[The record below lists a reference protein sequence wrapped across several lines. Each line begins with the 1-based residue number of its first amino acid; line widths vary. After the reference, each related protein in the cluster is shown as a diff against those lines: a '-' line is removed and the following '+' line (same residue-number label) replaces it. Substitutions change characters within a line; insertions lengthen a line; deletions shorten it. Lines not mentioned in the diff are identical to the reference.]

1 MKLLVA
7 THNAG
12 KLREYRQL
20 LTDLPFEVIGLDDAG
35 ITDDVE
41 ETGDTFEAN
50 AILKARAYAQLANCL
65 ALADDS
71 GLVIDALDGR
81 PGVYS
86 ARYGTPGLDDAG
98 RRAFVLNELQN
109 IPHEQRTARFRCA
122 IAIYDPQTAKL
133 QLVYGVCEGHILLA
147 DQDEGYG
154 FGYDAIFQP
163 EGFTKTFAQLPP
175 QEKNRISHRGKAV
188 AQLPEVL
195 AQFLPEDKK

>member
-7 THNAG
+7 THNQG

-20 LTDLPFEVIGLDDAG
+20 LTDLPFEVIGLDEAG
-35 ITDDVE
+35 ITEDVE
-41 ETGDTFEAN
+41 ETGDTFAAN
-50 AILKARAYAQLANCL
+50 ATLKAEAYSKMTGFL

-98 RRAFVLNELQN
+98 RRAFVLNELRD
-109 IPHEQRTARFRCA
+109 IPAEKRTARFMCA
-122 IAIYDPQTAKL
+122 IAIHDPQTSTT
-133 QLVYGVCEGHILLA
+133 QLVYGTCEGQILFA
-147 DQDEGYG
+147 DHDGGFG

-163 EGFTKTFAQLPP
+163 EGFTETFAQLPP
-175 QEKNRISHRGKAV
+175 EAKNSISHRGKAV
-188 AQLPEVL
+188 AQLPSVL
-195 AQFLPEDKK
+195 AQFVPQDKK